1 MNAFEGS
8 LVQNAIYSEGRAE
21 WPVGPEDWEAA
32 AEAALDEGAFGYI
45 AAEAEMAR
53 MGLPR

>member
-8 LVQNAIYSEGRAE
+8 LVQNAIYLAGQSE

-32 AEAALDEGAFGYI
+32 AESVLEPGAFGYI
-45 AAEAEMAR
+45 AGGAGGCGR
-53 MGLPR
+53 GC